1 MSVEN
6 GKLIIKGEYTTREY
20 GEGWH
25 SASIS
30 LKELYTY
37 GYFEIRCIPNDSE
50 YFWSA
55 FWIQE
60 INSNSYIHDISQGG
74 IYGAEIDVFETYKN
88 HSLNTKNYVYSTV
101 HCNGSDQYADKV
113 DSERVVKAYVK
124 NLRSEYT
131 TFGLMWTDTEYVF
144 YVNGK
149 ETGRSSF
156 ANGTSRVPEEVIV
169 SLCAPENIELEKDV
183 TTRFIV
189 DYVKIYQLRK

>member
-6 GKLIIKGEYTTREY
+6 GNLIIKG
-20 GEGWH
+20 
-25 SASIS
+25 
-30 LKELYTY
+30 
-37 GYFEIRCIPNDSE
+37 
-50 YFWSA
+50 
-55 FWIQE
+55 
-60 INSNSYIHDISQGG
+60 
-74 IYGAEIDVFETYKN
+74 
-88 HSLNTKNYVYSTV
+88 
-101 HCNGSDQYADKV
+101 
-113 DSERVVKAYVK
+113 
-124 NLRSEYT
+124 EYT